1 MHIQLDDK
9 EIGSDGVDFFHLNED
24 MLQLMTL
31 INMVQTLSFTNVTKL
46 LTWKYGPDAGIYKYG
61 AVTDF

>member
-9 EIGSDGVDFFHLNED
+9 EIGSDGVDFVHLNEV

-46 LTWKYGPDAGIYKYG
+46 LTCKYGPDAGIYKYS